1 MVSSSHRVEFIT
13 SPQYENSG
21 ILSESANAPPD
32 MNSCCTP
39 NSHPQTEDNQL
50 HLRGQL
56 TVDVVTSESTSVL
69 GLPEDNGEDITTSQ
83 TKDSHLF
90 SNSEVIS
97 GIHGVGESHFTSNE
111 GQN

>member
-1 MVSSSHRVEFIT
+1 
-13 SPQYENSG
+13 
-21 ILSESANAPPD
+21 

-39 NSHPQTEDNQL
+39 DSHPQTQNNKLQL
-50 HLRGQL
+50 REEL

-69 GLPEDNGEDITTSQ
+69 GLPEPNGEDISASQ

-97 GIHGVGESHFTSNE
+97 GTHGVGESHFTSNE
-111 GQN
+111 GAKF

>member
-1 MVSSSHRVEFIT
+1 
-13 SPQYENSG
+13 
-21 ILSESANAPPD
+21 

-39 NSHPQTEDNQL
+39 DPHPQTQNNKLQL
-50 HLRGQL
+50 REEL

-69 GLPEDNGEDITTSQ
+69 GLPEPNGEDITTSQ

-111 GQN
+111 GAKF